1 LKLADF
7 GLLTDADRTVSR
19 VGTLAYMPPDCVMD
33 VQADVYAA
41 GLVIYEMISG
51 SPVSRFPAI
60 GSRAAALL
68 ADRELSTLNRL
79 AIAACDPDRKTRFRD
94 AEAMLEV
101 LEQQLAQV
109 GNEGRERKSPM
120 LSAVAARLSR
130 RGLLAS
136 CGGMALAAATA
147 ALWWGAARTSRVEV
161 NFITDPFDATIWLDG
176 QLLRDGDGRPYT
188 TPCTVSGV
196 SARTHHLVLKHLER
210 PDLEIGHVDFA
221 TIRECAARWPE
232 DS

>member
-1 LKLADF
+1 
-7 GLLTDADRTVSR
+7 
-19 VGTLAYMPPDCVMD
+19 
-33 VQADVYAA
+33 
-41 GLVIYEMISG
+41 
-51 SPVSRFPAI
+51 
-60 GSRAAALL
+60 
-68 ADRELSTLNRL
+68 
-79 AIAACDPDRKTRFRD
+79 
-94 AEAMLEV
+94 MLET

-109 GNEGRERKSPM
+109 RNEGRERESPM

-147 ALWWGAARTSRVEV
+147 ALWWGAVRTSSVEV

-176 QLLRDGDGRPYT
+176 QMLRDGDGRPYT

-196 SARTHHLVLKHLER
+196 SARRHHLVFKHPDR

-221 TIRECAARWPE
+221 ITRECIARWPDE
-232 DS
+232 S